1 MTDPQRPTPAP
12 TSAPAPAAAGQS
24 AGDHPGRELVSHP
37 VADPDLVAVLVDLFD
52 DYRLHRPGPSV
63 NLALDTDLWARL
75 DDLGLTRLSA
85 SEASGGSGAGW
96 LEAAA
101 LLGLAAGAAAAVPVA
116 EHDVLAAWLLES
128 AGLPNDGRLRTV
140 CRPDPSG
147 VAHNV
152 TWASDAASIVALW
165 EDSDQWRVADVA
177 PDRTDITM
185 GRNLAGEPCDTVVF
199 DLGDLEQ
206 GVVVEHTIGAQFHL
220 RGALA
225 RSAQVVGA
233 MDRVL
238 EVVVTHVT
246 ERTQFGRPIGRFQA
260 VQHLVADIAMETALA
275 RSATDAAVARAAAS
289 DWTDPGMLFAV
300 GVAKSCVGHAS
311 SVVVRG
317 AHQVLGAIGTT
328 LEHELHLLTK
338 PILCRRS
345 EFGSVHEWDETLAEL
360 ASSAGHERLWPLVLT
375 GRATPTSATRRPS

>member
-1 MTDPQRPTPAP
+1 MTDSQRPTPAP
-12 TSAPAPAAAGQS
+12 TSGPAPAPAGRS
-24 AGDHPGRELVSHP
+24 AGDNPGTELVSHP

-63 NLALDTDLWARL
+63 NLALDTGLWARL

-101 LLGLAAGAAAAVPVA
+101 LLGIAAGAAAAVPVA
-116 EHDVLAAWLLES
+116 EHDVLAAWLIES

-147 VAHNV
+147 VAINV
-152 TWASDAASIVALW
+152 TWASHAASIVALW

-177 PDRTDITM
+177 TDRTEITM

-206 GVVVEHTIGAQFHL
+206 GVVVDHTIGEQFHL

-225 RSAQVVGA
+225 RSAQVVGG

-238 EVVVTHVT
+238 EIVVTHVT

-300 GVAKSCVGHAS
+300 GVAKSCVGHAA

-360 ASSAGHERLWPLVLT
+360 ASSAGHDRLWPLVLT
-375 GRATPTSATRRPS
+375 GRAAPSSVTRRPS